1 MLLGGWVDAAAMRR
15 ELLQPLRSGGS
26 GSYLRRLRDPRTDR
40 SLREQREIAGDR
52 AVLLLD
58 GPFLLADAL
67 PLDVVVHLQ
76 VTTATLARSLPA
88 ERLWW
93 TKAFERYLVESRPA
107 AAAAVVVAY
116 DHPSA
121 PAASGLG

>member
-93 TKAFERYLVESRPA
+93 TEAFERYLVESRPA